1 MPNLPKEL
9 LNEFD
14 SDRYLKPDVHGEEG
28 RLYFTGNMAIK
39 RWFGNHKIAGLGG
52 LEKSEVNPNSPFKA
66 KFEYYKHKL
75 GHRAFPEIIDIEA
88 GFDERLSVRDLDLG
102 PVTITKRI
110 DNANCEV
117 AKVRNSII
125 EGYYKGRF
133 MEGRIIDQPLDF
145 SYTTNMTMR
154 HLLGFV
160 TAEQRPWEGYEITI
174 SDTNQYPDSLV
185 SELYRAGLEPIH
197 FEWNYLPIS
206 DDKGR
211 FQEKKGVL
219 LEFSIEDMSKYRS
232 YVEAKLGDTVL
243 QSLRNIINKYELYKD
258 LDAAWHKIFYVY
270 AVSNRGNKPV
280 SEETEMYLENG
291 DRIFKL
297 LNDFAKSVG
306 VNYTDDRKEE
316 LNGIIKANKI
326 ETIPFWR
333 KELL

>member
-1 MPNLPKEL
+1 MPKLPKEFL
-9 LNEFD
+9 DKLD
-14 SDRYLKPDVHGEEG
+14 SDRNLTPDVHGEEG
-28 RLYFTGNMAIK
+28 RVYFIGDMTIK
-39 RWFGNHKIAGLGG
+39 RWYGNHRVCGG

-75 GHRAFPEIIDIEA
+75 GHRVFPEIVNIEV
-88 GFDERLSVRDLDLG
+88 GFDERLSVRDLDLC

-125 EGYYKGRF
+125 EEYYKGKF
-133 MEGRIIDQPLDF
+133 MENTINDQSLDYLSKIDKK
-145 SYTTNMTMR
+145 MME
-154 HLLGFV
+154 LLGCGII
-160 TAEQRPWEGYEITI
+160 ERRGWEGQDITTDYI
-174 SDTNQYPDSLV
+174 NQYPDSLV

-197 FEWNYLPIS
+197 FEWNYLPTS
-206 DDKGR
+206 DDKGH

-232 YVEAKLGDTVL
+232 YVEAKLGDTAL

-258 LDAAWHKIFYVY
+258 LDAAWHEIFYVWC
-270 AVSNRGNKPV
+270 VSHSGDRPV
-280 SEETEMYLENG
+280 NEQTEKYLENG
-291 DRIFKL
+291 DRIFEL

-316 LNGIIKANKI
+316 LNKIINENKI
-326 ETIPFWR
+326 EPIPLWQ
-333 KELL
+333 KKIL